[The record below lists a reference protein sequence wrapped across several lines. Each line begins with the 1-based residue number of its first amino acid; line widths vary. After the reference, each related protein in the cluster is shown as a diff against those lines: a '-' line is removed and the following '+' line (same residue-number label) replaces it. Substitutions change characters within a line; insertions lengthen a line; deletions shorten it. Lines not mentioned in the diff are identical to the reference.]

1 VIRAVIFDMDG
12 VLSDT
17 ERLHVQS
24 EERQLSRLGIDPGVL
39 AGGAY
44 MGVSDREFFTAVFRE
59 HGVVADVEAAIAEK
73 WKLMSECPDDAIA
86 AVPGALALVERL
98 HRRGVPLAVASSSPR
113 PFIER
118 VLRCLDVLDRF
129 SVVMSG
135 DEVARGKPEP
145 DVFLA
150 VARALGMAP
159 AECVV
164 IEDSRNGMIAAR
176 RAGMRCVALV
186 PPGRAGAV
194 RREADVVVS
203 DLARVTDE
211 LLLAG
216 EERR

>member
-1 VIRAVIFDMDG
+1 MIRAVIFDMDG

-24 EERQLSRLGIDPGVL
+24 EGRQLSRLGIDPGVL

-203 DLARVTDE
+203 DRARVTDE
-211 LLLAG
+211 VLLAG
-216 EERR
+216 

>member
-1 VIRAVIFDMDG
+1 MIRAVIFDMDG

-44 MGVSDREFFTAVFRE
+44 MGVSDREFFAAVFRE

-73 WKLMSECPDDAIA
+73 WKLMSECPDDGIA

-159 AECVV
+159 GECVV

-211 LLLAG
+211 VLLAG
-216 EERR
+216 

>member
-1 VIRAVIFDMDG
+1 MIRAVIFDMDG

-44 MGVSDREFFTAVFRE
+44 MGVSDREFFAAVFRE
-59 HGVVADVEAAIAEK
+59 NGVVADVEAAIAEK

-159 AECVV
+159 GECVV

-186 PPGRAGAV
+186 PAGRAGAV

-203 DLARVTDE
+203 NLARVTDE
-211 LLLAG
+211 VLLAG
-216 EERR
+216 

>member
-1 VIRAVIFDMDG
+1 
-12 VLSDT
+12 
-17 ERLHVQS
+17 
-24 EERQLSRLGIDPGVL
+24 
-39 AGGAY
+39 
-44 MGVSDREFFTAVFRE
+44 
-59 HGVVADVEAAIAEK
+59 
-73 WKLMSECPDDAIA
+73 MSECPDDAIA

-159 AECVV
+159 VECVV

-186 PPGRAGAV
+186 PAGRAGAV

-211 LLLAG
+211 VLLAG
-216 EERR
+216 

>member
-135 DEVARGKPEP
+135 DEVARSKPEP

-159 AECVV
+159 GECVV

-211 LLLAG
+211 VLLAG
-216 EERR
+216 

>member
-1 VIRAVIFDMDG
+1 MIRAVIFDMDG

-44 MGVSDREFFTAVFRE
+44 MGVSDREFFAAVFRE
-59 HGVVADVEAAIAEK
+59 NGVVADVEAAIAEK

-159 AECVV
+159 GECVV

-211 LLLAG
+211 VLLAG
-216 EERR
+216 

>member
-1 VIRAVIFDMDG
+1 MIRAVIFDMDG

-73 WKLMSECPDDAIA
+73 WKLMSECPDDGIA
-86 AVPGALALVERL
+86 ALALVERL

-211 LLLAG
+211 VLLAG
-216 EERR
+216 

>member
-1 VIRAVIFDMDG
+1 MIRAVIFDMDG

-44 MGVSDREFFTAVFRE
+44 MGVSDREFFAAVFRE

-73 WKLMSECPDDAIA
+73 WKLMGECPDDAIA

-145 DVFLA
+145 DVFLT

-211 LLLAG
+211 VLLAG
-216 EERR
+216 

>member
-1 VIRAVIFDMDG
+1 MIRAVIFDMDG

-44 MGVSDREFFTAVFRE
+44 MGVSDREFFAAVFRE

-159 AECVV
+159 VECVV

-211 LLLAG
+211 VLLAG
-216 EERR
+216 

>member
-1 VIRAVIFDMDG
+1 MIRAVIFDMDG

-159 AECVV
+159 VECVV

-186 PPGRAGAV
+186 PPSRAGAV

-211 LLLAG
+211 VLLAG
-216 EERR
+216 

>member
-1 VIRAVIFDMDG
+1 MIRAVIFDMDG

-73 WKLMSECPDDAIA
+73 WKLMSECPDDGIA

-186 PPGRAGAV
+186 PAGRAGAV

-211 LLLAG
+211 VLLAG
-216 EERR
+216 

>member
-135 DEVARGKPEP
+135 DEVAHGKPEP

-203 DLARVTDE
+203 DLDRVTDE
-211 LLLAG
+211 VLLAG
-216 EERR
+216 

>member
-1 VIRAVIFDMDG
+1 MIRAVIFDMDG

-98 HRRGVPLAVASSSPR
+98 YRRGVPLAVASSSPR

-186 PPGRAGAV
+186 PPGRVGAV

-211 LLLAG
+211 VLLAG
-216 EERR
+216 

>member
-1 VIRAVIFDMDG
+1 MIRAVIFDMDG

-159 AECVV
+159 VECVV
-164 IEDSRNGMIAAR
+164 VEDSRNGMIAAR

-211 LLLAG
+211 VLLAG
-216 EERR
+216 

>member
-1 VIRAVIFDMDG
+1 MIRAVIFDMDG

-44 MGVSDREFFTAVFRE
+44 MGVSDREFFAAVFRE

-98 HRRGVPLAVASSSPR
+98 HRRGVALAVASSSPR

-159 AECVV
+159 VECVV

-211 LLLAG
+211 VLLAG
-216 EERR
+216 

>member
-1 VIRAVIFDMDG
+1 MIRAVIFDMDG

-44 MGVSDREFFTAVFRE
+44 MGVSDREFFAAVFRE
-59 HGVVADVEAAIAEK
+59 NGVVADVEAAIAEK
-73 WKLMSECPDDAIA
+73 WKLMSECPDAAIA

-159 AECVV
+159 VECVV

-186 PPGRAGAV
+186 PAGRAGAV

-211 LLLAG
+211 VLLAG
-216 EERR
+216 